1 MRRFFP
7 DLLATRW
14 GRLTAFCLLYVTEGI
29 PLGFTATAIATQM
42 RRQGLGPAEIG
53 LFVGSLYLPWAFK
66 WIAGPFVDTI
76 TSERFGR
83 RRTWIVAMQVMMIVT
98 LLIAIPIN
106 FTANLKLFTL
116 IILIHNAFC
125 ATQDVAIDALAVGVL
140 KEGERGM
147 ANGFMFGGATL
158 GQTIGGSGAL
168 FLAAIMPFKLT
179 YIFVAGCIGLVTVF
193 VALPIREPRGPER
206 ARETGRVLAA
216 VGAEL
221 RTFVLEAWRTFRGS
235 RAATIGLLYALVPTG
250 AYALGLALQ
259 SNLAVELG
267 LKDNDVAQLNLW
279 STIISA
285 TCCIAGG
292 WLSDRF
298 GRRRTLGTFL
308 FMTALP
314 TLWLAYAMQHAP
326 WIHAI
331 APNAP
336 NRPIPPASL
345 VTTFWIACLVYNVF
359 QGLYYGIQ
367 SALFMDI
374 TNPRVAATQFTAY
387 MAMLNLVIV
396 YTSSWQG
403 FAIAHWGYP
412 TTLTL
417 DASLGMVG
425 IALLPFLKVQKRE
438 GTLAE
443 AGIPPGSAIP
453 EAVSP

>member
-1 MRRFFP
+1 MRLPLP
-7 DLLATRW
+7 DLLATRR
-14 GRLTAFCLLYVTEGI
+14 GRLTAFFLLYVTEGI
-29 PLGFTATAIATQM
+29 PLGFTATAVATQM

-53 LFVGSLYLPWAFK
+53 VFVGSLYLPWAFK
-66 WIAGPFVDTI
+66 WIAGPIVDTI
-76 TSERFGR
+76 WSRKFGR
-83 RRTWIVAMQVMMIVT
+83 RRTWIVSMQVLMILT
-98 LLIAIPIN
+98 LLIAIPVN
-106 FTANLKLFTL
+106 FTTQLSLFTAL
-116 IILIHNAFC
+116 ILIHNAFG

-140 KEGERGM
+140 QPDERGV

-179 YIFVAGCIGLVTVF
+179 YLFVAGSIGLITLL
-193 VALPIREPRGPER
+193 VALPIREPLELAPVR
-206 ARETGRVLAA
+206 AAGSRLVAIG
-216 VGAEL
+216 GEL

-235 RAATIGLLYALVPTG
+235 RAATLGLVFALLPTG

-267 LKDNDVAQLNLW
+267 LNDSKVAQLNLW
-279 STIISA
+279 STVISA
-285 TCCIAGG
+285 TGCIAGG

-298 GRRRTLGTFL
+298 GRRKTLGTFL
-308 FMTALP
+308 FLTAIP

-336 NRPIPPASL
+336 NRPIPPAEL
-345 VTTFWIACLVYNVF
+345 VMTFWVACLVYNAF

-367 SALFMDI
+367 AALFMDI

-387 MAMLNLVIV
+387 MAMLNFVIF

-403 FAIAHWGYP
+403 FAITHWGYP
-412 TTLTL
+412 ATLAL
-417 DASLGMVG
+417 DAGLGMIG
-425 IALLPFLKVQKRE
+425 ICVLPFLKLQKRE
-438 GTLAE
+438 GTPAE
-443 AGIPPGSAIP
+443 AGAPPGAAIP
-453 EAVSP
+453 EGAI